1 MTWTALVLAGSRPGG
16 DPFAAQFNTD
26 LKALIPVAGEPMVR
40 HPIAALLSSGA
51 VAQIRV
57 LAQNVDRLRA
67 VLPDDP
73 RVSVEASQGTITET
87 LLKICS
93 DPDTI
98 WPLFVTTADH
108 ALLTPEMI
116 HEFCWRSARSDVA
129 IGIVSK
135 RRLMARLPH
144 SKRTWVPFK
153 GGAYTGANMFVLRSE
168 KVAPVIDLW
177 RSVEQD
183 RKRAS
188 KLIWSMGPSLALRV
202 LFRRLT
208 IDETLHKISVRV
220 GVSIRAI
227 RLSDAHAAVD
237 VDKMSDH
244 KLVESIL
251 ADRA

>member
-16 DPFAAQFNTD
+16 DPLAAQFNTD

-40 HPIAALLSSGA
+40 HPVAALLQSDA
-51 VAQIRV
+51 VAAVRV
-57 LAQNVDRLRA
+57 LAQDVERIAA
-67 VLPDDP
+67 VLPNDP
-73 RVSVEASQGTITET
+73 RIKIEASQGTIAET
-87 LLKICS
+87 LLRICG
-93 DPDTI
+93 DPNTV

-135 RRLMARLPH
+135 RRLTARLPH
-144 SKRTWVPFK
+144 SKRTWIPFK
-153 GGAYTGANMFVLRSE
+153 GGAYTGANMFVLRSD
-168 KVAPVIDLW
+168 KVAPVIELW

-188 KLIWSMGPSLALRV
+188 KLIWSMGPRLALRV

-208 IDETLHKISVRV
+208 IDEALHKVSVRV

-244 KLVESIL
+244 QLVESIL
-251 ADRA
+251 AKRA